1 MSVAGARL
9 TDVSERAPVPA
20 ETVLRLA
27 AILEQLP
34 ECTEHDAWTGVAWKV
49 RDATVGHVFGGEDG
63 LVRITFRAEPDEV
76 EAFQHLGPQY
86 FKTSWG
92 TNVVGIV
99 LDRRTD
105 WDELT
110 ELLTDSYCIQ
120 APQSLSAQVDLP
132 APHTTE

>member
-27 AILEQLP
+27 AILEHLP

-120 APQSLSAQVDLP
+120 APHSLAAQVDRP

>member
-1 MSVAGARL
+1 M
-9 TDVSERAPVPA
+9 SERAPVPTD
-20 ETVLRLA
+20 TVLRLA
-27 AILEQLP
+27 AILERLP
-34 ECTEHDAWTGVAWKV
+34 ECHEHDAWTGVAWKT
-49 RDATVGHVFGGEDG
+49 RDATVAHVFGGEDG

-86 FKTSWG
+86 FKASWG

-99 LDRRTD
+99 LDQHTD

-120 APQSLSAQVDLP
+120 APQTLAAQVNRP
-132 APHTTE
+132 APRQAE

>member
-1 MSVAGARL
+1 M
-9 TDVSERAPVPA
+9 SERAPVPTD
-20 ETVLRLA
+20 TVLRLA
-27 AILEQLP
+27 ALLEHLP
-34 ECTEHDAWTGVAWKV
+34 ECHEHDAWTGVAWKV
-49 RDATVGHVFGGEDG
+49 RDATVAHVFGGEDG

-86 FKTSWG
+86 FKASWG

-99 LDRRTD
+99 LDDRTD

-120 APQSLSAQVDLP
+120 APQALAAQVSRP
-132 APHTTE
+132 APETAG